1 MIGNQLVIPLFID
14 TAISSLIF
22 YHLGH
27 VLYNSKA
34 LRQPYNPLISI
45 ATLTL
50 LSIIILRLNVHVEMK
65 DNIFPLYMILLAL
78 PMIWSCYQLSLSL
91 AKSTIIANLL
101 TTCGNSSL
109 TIFGLHRTL
118 WLFLVPIVNL
128 FSVPLI
134 TNQIILVALSL
145 PILIITDKI
154 ITRYIPFMYGRSK

>member
-27 VLYNSKA
+27 VLFNSYR

-91 AKSTIIANLL
+91 AKSTIIAHLL
-101 TTCGNSSL
+101 TTCGKSSL
-109 TIFGLHRTL
+109 TIFGLHQAL
-118 WLFLVPIVNL
+118 WLFLSPALNRLCIP
-128 FSVPLI
+128 SI
-134 TNQIILVALSL
+134 CSSIILVIITL
-145 PILIITDKI
+145 PILIFCDKLI
-154 ITRYIPFMYGRSK
+154 NRKLSFLYGK